1 MKSNRVIQWSISQS
15 KKNTT
20 WVIFAISIFLLLNM
34 WSYWVTKIPLSDIIE
49 INVCYFVVVPLVLF
63 LVLLLC
69 IWITDDIPHK
79 FVTAMVP
86 SLAVIMWFCTLTGI
100 RPLDNAKS
108 TLRDTDSSS
117 YTSYSDTSEPSL
129 TGTMDGNAWNSAS
142 LGSKQALAADISM
155 RLNDAGASDCS
166 ASFIYDALNSF
177 YTSTDQHILDTE
189 ISKIVGLSVIAAK
202 SLPESQR
209 NY

>member
-1 MKSNRVIQWSISQS
+1 MKSNRVIQWAISQS
-15 KKNTT
+15 KKDRT
-20 WVIFAISIFLLLNM
+20 WVIFAISIFLLVNM
-34 WSYWVTKIPLSDIIE
+34 WSYWVTKIPLSSIVG
-49 INVCYFVVVPLVLF
+49 INAFF
-63 LVLLLC
+63 LVGFPLILLL
-69 IWITDDIPHK
+69 ILWITDDMPN
-79 FVTAMVP
+79 F
-86 SLAVIMWFCTLTGI
+86 LAAILSFFAFCFWFCFLTGI
-100 RPLDNAKS
+100 KPLDNAKS
-108 TLRDTDSSS
+108 TLRETDSSS
-117 YTSYSDTSEPSL
+117 YTSLFDISEPSL

-142 LGSKQALAADISM
+142 LGSKQALAADISE